1 MNRHCTDQATDV
13 ERVFNSF
20 LCFSP
25 CFLALCGEKG
35 TKKGLLL
42 PGSAGENDLC
52 KVDRDSVSWERQAEE
67 SYQGELSDSE
77 IIKRPFSIHSCRLG
91 GWCFLFHSQKLMTA
105 NAVKVFTAPST
116 LAGGVLGCRGKLKEG
131 RLNVSQ
137 ALAGK
142 NSSSLSQSWPEDWAQ
157 NHLKPLVLKSVLWCV
172 NKYLVLGWAVFALP
186 GLAKGRQ
193 VN

>member
-67 SYQGELSDSE
+67 SYQGELSDPE

-91 GWCFLFHSQKLMTA
+91 G
-105 NAVKVFTAPST
+105 
-116 LAGGVLGCRGKLKEG
+116 
-131 RLNVSQ
+131 
-137 ALAGK
+137 
-142 NSSSLSQSWPEDWAQ
+142 
-157 NHLKPLVLKSVLWCV
+157 
-172 NKYLVLGWAVFALP
+172 
-186 GLAKGRQ
+186 
-193 VN
+193 